1 MARNRTD
8 LKALRNLI
16 AEADSLLA
24 TTKLPEG
31 RSERA
36 HELLVA
42 AIKLADNLLEIKPA
56 AVLGAK
62 GGKKT
67 AQRGSDYFKLIAS
80 MRKTMAGGRPPK
92 KNTESDR

>member
-42 AIKLADNLLEIKPA
+42 AIKLADNLLEVKPA
-56 AVLGAK
+56 AILGAK

-67 AQRGSDYFKLIAS
+67 AKRGPEYFRKIAS
-80 MRKTMAGGRPPK
+80 MRKTRGGGRPRKQP
-92 KNTESDR
+92 E